1 MLLSIFRINELICF
15 ILFYFHVIDENKD
28 WFKQLRSLTEYAYN
42 LNGNVGITYII
53 HSMGGKMILYFL
65 QQMPQEWKD
74 QYVKQVI
81 TLSVPWGGSV
91 QSLQA
96 ISVGYDFG
104 AELVQN
110 ERMKAVQETC
120 PSVVWLMPSPMF
132 WKQNEVLA
140 TINGKKYTLENIDQF
155 FM

>member
-1 MLLSIFRINELICF
+1 M
-15 ILFYFHVIDENKD
+15 K
-28 WFKQLRSLTEYAYN
+28 SLTEYAYD
-42 LNGNVGITYII
+42 LNNDISVTFIV

-74 QYVKQVI
+74 KYVKQVI

-104 AELVQN
+104 ATLVDN
-110 ERMKAVQETC
+110 ERMNAVQKTC
-120 PSVVWLMPSPMF
+120 PSVVWLMPSASF

-140 TINGKKYTLENIDQF
+140 TIDKKNYTLENIDQF